1 MKFLNTCFVFIALAF
16 SFSAFSTEKLTY
28 DACELRTMRNYSTG
42 DFYYYIVG
50 ITHKRDGYN
59 IYEFLYQ
66 TPNRDGFFA
75 MLKDRSDAKNTY
87 ELLILDE
94 VCPIQE

>member
-1 MKFLNTCFVFIALAF
+1 MKFLNTCFVLVAMTLSFNLFAVEKVAF
-16 SFSAFSTEKLTY
+16 
-28 DACELRTMRNYSTG
+28 DACELRAMRSSATG
-42 DFYYYIVG
+42 NFYYYIVG

-94 VCPIQE
+94 VCPIKE